1 MKKIRN
7 PFIIGGYVSAEYF
20 CDREK
25 ECAEIIRLVTNGCNL
40 ALISTRRMGKTGL
53 IQHCFHKRE
62 ISQNYYIFFIDIYA
76 TGSLK
81 EFVFTLGKQ
90 IFETLKPKGKKFMD
104 RFFTHISSLR
114 PAFKLDAVSGAP
126 TFDIGIGE
134 IRKPEV
140 TLEEI
145 FKYLEVAGKPC
156 IVAIDE
162 FQQIARYP
170 EKNIE
175 AILRTYIQQCT
186 NTTFIFA
193 GSQRHLMHNIFFSA
207 SRPFYQSVDM
217 LNLDPIDPEIY
228 TTFIQKKF
236 ADYRKSISV
245 EDIKMVYE
253 LFDGY
258 TWYIQNVFNRV
269 FSLVDPGKEVNS
281 LLIWE
286 AIEDK
291 IDSYKHLFQ
300 STLSLLPE
308 RQKELLYAIAKEGKA
323 ENLTSAL
330 FINKHGLLS
339 ASSVQTATRQL
350 LDKEMIT
357 SENSVYQVYDRFF
370 GLWLSKVYGTGY
382 NLVSLSS

>member
-1 MKKIRN
+1 M
-7 PFIIGGYVSAEYF
+7 
-20 CDREK
+20 
-25 ECAEIIRLVTNGCNL
+25 
-40 ALISTRRMGKTGL
+40 
-53 IQHCFHKRE
+53 
-62 ISQNYYIFFIDIYA
+62 
-76 TGSLK
+76 
-81 EFVFTLGKQ
+81 
-90 IFETLKPKGKKFMD
+90 
-104 RFFTHISSLR
+104 
-114 PAFKLDAVSGAP
+114 
-126 TFDIGIGE
+126 
-134 IRKPEV
+134 
-140 TLEEI
+140 
-145 FKYLEVAGKPC
+145 
-156 IVAIDE
+156 VAIWRLFQPDE
-162 FQQIARYP
+162 
-170 EKNIE
+170 
-175 AILRTYIQQCT
+175 
-186 NTTFIFA
+186 
-193 GSQRHLMHNIFFSA
+193 
-207 SRPFYQSVDM
+207 
-217 LNLDPIDPEIY
+217 NLDPIDPEIY
-228 TTFIQKKF
+228 PTFIQKKF

-269 FSLVDPGKEVNS
+269 FSLVDPRKEVNS

-382 NLVSLSS
+382 NLVSLPS